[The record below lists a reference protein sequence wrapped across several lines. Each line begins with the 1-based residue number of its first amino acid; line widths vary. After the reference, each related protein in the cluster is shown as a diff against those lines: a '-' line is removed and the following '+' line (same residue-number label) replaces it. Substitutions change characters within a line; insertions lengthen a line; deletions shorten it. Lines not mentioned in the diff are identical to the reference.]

1 MQAQMVNN
9 RNVLSLTASNTIAV
23 TANGLWIMFMP
34 FYFET
39 LLGSIE
45 VVGVFFSLAAL
56 TSALFYPIGGRLADR
71 LGRRPLVISGR
82 FIAALGPLVLLF
94 SIPLEGSVFRIV
106 LAMFGYILVF
116 IGGSLRLPASSMLLM
131 ESSSKRKRGTS
142 YMIAERVLPS
152 IPPAITVFLGAYLYV
167 SGAAPLMFLIGG
179 YGLII
184 SGFFLL
190 PLRESHSD
198 DITVTEPKTDRGR
211 PAVEMFILILALA
224 FVLDGVSAKGLSW
237 YVPIFLG
244 ESNTILYGIMISVST
259 LVIAGFALLSGILVD
274 RVGIKYSLIPG
285 WIALAVT
292 VFLFGLVT
300 SPVYSLFLY
309 CVWVALD
316 TIDTAIPPLLISE
329 KYPKEER
336 ATRMGWFNMFVRG
349 SLFLGPILTSLL
361 LAISPQMPFF
371 AKSIM
376 NIIAALI
383 VLRLLTSRS
392 DNIEP
397 VGSLK

>member
-1 MQAQMVNN
+1 MSQQMVSN
-9 RNVLSLTASNTIAV
+9 RNVLALTVSNTIAV
-23 TANGLWIMFMP
+23 TVNGLWIMFMP
-34 FYFET
+34 FYFEK
-39 LLGSIE
+39 LLGSVE
-45 VVGVFFSLAAL
+45 MVGVVFSLAVL

-71 LGRRPLVISGR
+71 LGRRPLIISGR

-94 SIPLEGSVFRIV
+94 SIPLDSSIARIIM
-106 LAMFGYILVF
+106 AMFGYILVF

-131 ESSSKRKRGTS
+131 ESSSKRKRGTN

-152 IPPAITVFLGAYLYV
+152 IPPAITVFVGAYLYV
-167 SGAAPLMFLIGG
+167 SGEAPIMFLIGG

-184 SGFFLL
+184 SGLFLL
-190 PLRESHSD
+190 PLRESHSS
-198 DITVTEPKTDRGR
+198 DITVTEPKTARGL
-211 PAVEMFILILALA
+211 PKVEMFILILALA
-224 FVLDGVSAKGLSW
+224 FVLDGVSAQSLSW

-244 ESNTILYGIMISVST
+244 ETNAILYGVMISVST
-259 LVIAGFALLSGILVD
+259 LVIAGFALLSGVLVD
-274 RVGIKYSLIPG
+274 RIGIKYSLIPG

-316 TIDTAIPPLLISE
+316 TVDTAIPPLLISE
-329 KYPKEER
+329 KYPKDER
-336 ATRMGWFNMFVRG
+336 ATRMGWFNMLVRG

-361 LAISPQMPFF
+361 LSISPQMPFF

-376 NIIAALI
+376 NLLAALV
-383 VLRLLTSRS
+383 VLRLLTTSS
-392 DNIEP
+392 DNIDR
-397 VGSLK
+397 SL